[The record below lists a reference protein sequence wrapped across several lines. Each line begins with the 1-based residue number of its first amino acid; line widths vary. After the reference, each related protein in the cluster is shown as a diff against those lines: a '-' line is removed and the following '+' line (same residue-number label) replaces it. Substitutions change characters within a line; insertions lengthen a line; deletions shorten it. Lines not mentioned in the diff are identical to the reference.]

1 VKKKKNYDEIHALAR
16 KLVLLKE
23 QAKKQGV
30 FVEDRELLTCPKCG
44 LEEDVA
50 CQGLLIVYY
59 PSNAGS
65 DTGLRFQEVN
75 SGTNRFRCPA
85 CCAEFNAPERE
96 EMECRLKLIANKFR
110 RVAV

>member
-1 VKKKKNYDEIHALAR
+1 MKKKKNYDEIHALAR
-16 KLVLLKE
+16 ELVSLKE
-23 QAKKQGV
+23 RAKKQGV
-30 FVEDRELLTCPKCG
+30 FVEDRELLTCPNCG

-59 PSNAGS
+59 PSNAGV

-85 CCAEFNAPERE
+85 CSAEFDAPARE
-96 EMECRLKLIANKFR
+96 EMEW
-110 RVAV
+110 